1 MRTIA
6 IDALGI
12 APSGGGRTATLN
24 VLREVLRLDVD
35 SRYLLLLN
43 HPEPELEVL
52 GPHVEQVL
60 IPMRHPWGARLW
72 AQGTWPL
79 ALRRRGVDLVHHMK
93 NLTALGLP
101 GPTVVTIYDLTTVL
115 HPAFYTRADV
125 AYWRHVQPRL
135 LRRAEAV
142 VAISERT
149 AEDLRAIYRLDP
161 ERVHVIYPAY
171 DPRFWPRDAAERERV
186 RDTYR
191 TGRRYILHVGSL
203 SVRKNL
209 LTLLMAFEALC
220 AEGYAGNLVLAGRQ
234 YSKGRDAAFYA
245 HLAASSVRER
255 VLLPGAVP
263 DEDVPALYSAAELVV
278 YPSRH
283 EGFGIVALEAM
294 ACGTPVITSAAG
306 ALPEVVGDGAL
317 VLEDVEDPVAL
328 AAGCRR
334 ALEDVAFRRGLIARG
349 LARAAQ
355 FSAVEAARQT
365 LALYDALLAKGECR

>member
-149 AEDLRAIYRLDP
+149 AEDLP
-161 ERVHVIYPAY
+161 VI
-171 DPRFWPRDAAERERV
+171 
-186 RDTYR
+186 
-191 TGRRYILHVGSL
+191 G
-203 SVRKNL
+203 
-209 LTLLMAFEALC
+209 LMT
-220 AEGYAGNLVLAGRQ
+220 
-234 YSKGRDAAFYA
+234 S
-245 HLAASSVRER
+245 
-255 VLLPGAVP
+255 PGK
-263 DEDVPALYSAAELVV
+263 VV
-278 YPSRH
+278 YVRNNFKNVPR
-283 EGFGIVALEAM
+283 LAM
-294 ACGTPVITSAAG
+294 AGWIAHEPGNTC
-306 ALPEVVGDGAL
+306 PESY
-317 VLEDVEDPVAL
+317 
-328 AAGCRR
+328 
-334 ALEDVAFRRGLIARG
+334 F
-349 LARAAQ
+349 
-355 FSAVEAARQT
+355 F
-365 LALYDALLAKGECR
+365 AKER

>member
-1 MRTIA
+1 MPSTFWA
-6 IDALGI
+6 S
-12 APSGGGRTATLN
+12 PSGAAASTLN

-43 HPEPELEVL
+43 HPEPELEIL

-93 NLTALGLP
+93 NHTALGLP

-171 DPRFWPRDAAERERV
+171 DPRFRPRDAAERERV

-234 YSKGRDAAFYA
+234 YPGGATRPFTRTSRPRPFASGCCCRAPCPMRTCRRCTARRNSSSIPPATKG
-245 HLAASSVRER
+245 LASSRWR
-255 VLLPGAVP
+255 RW
-263 DEDVPALYSAAELVV
+263 PA
-278 YPSRH
+278 
-283 EGFGIVALEAM
+283 G
-294 ACGTPVITSAAG
+294 
-306 ALPEVVGDGAL
+306 
-317 VLEDVEDPVAL
+317 
-328 AAGCRR
+328 RR
-334 ALEDVAFRRGLIARG
+334 
-349 LARAAQ
+349 
-355 FSAVEAARQT
+355 
-365 LALYDALLAKGECR
+365 